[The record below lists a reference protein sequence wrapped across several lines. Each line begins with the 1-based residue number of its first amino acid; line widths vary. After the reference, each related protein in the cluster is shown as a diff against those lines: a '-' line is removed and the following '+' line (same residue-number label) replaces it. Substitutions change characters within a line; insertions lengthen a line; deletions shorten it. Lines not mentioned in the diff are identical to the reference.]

1 MLGQC
6 HKESAPQGFKEI
18 KMTKDEILEKSRKDN
33 GDKDVFDLDVQR
45 RAATAAYFS
54 SFGLCVFVSVL
65 SLIFIGRV
73 SVQCWM
79 VFFGML
85 TVAFFVKFFK
95 MKKRHEL
102 FVAIGYFAIFVA
114 LTVVFILE
122 LTGKLGSGGL
132 AQNWGA

>member
-1 MLGQC
+1 
-6 HKESAPQGFKEI
+6 
-18 KMTKDEILEKSRKDN
+18 MTKDEILEKSRKDN

-65 SLIFIGRV
+65 SLIFTGRV

-79 VFFGML
+79 SFFGML

-102 FVAIGYFAIFVA
+102 FVALGYFVIFVA

-122 LTGKLGSGGL
+122 LTGKLGSGNLVSGGL
-132 AQNWGA
+132 AQNTQSVLGAIA